1 MSTDYFSGLY
11 RLAPNIILRKGYDT
25 LSLFDINTSIS
36 IRISLYLYI
45 VLDIFSKNATNLT
58 QIESVFVSKKINC
71 DLGLVNKALNERSYL
86 SRVLVKVD
94 SSEENKFIEGD

>member
-11 RLAPNIILRKGYDT
+11 RLAPNIILRKGYDA

-36 IRISLYLYI
+36 IKISLYLYI

-58 QIESVFVSKKINC
+58 LIQSVFVARKINC
-71 DLGLVNKALNERSYL
+71 DLGVINKTLNERSYL
-86 SRVLVKVD
+86 SGILVKAD
-94 SSEENKFIEGD
+94 SSKDDRAQ